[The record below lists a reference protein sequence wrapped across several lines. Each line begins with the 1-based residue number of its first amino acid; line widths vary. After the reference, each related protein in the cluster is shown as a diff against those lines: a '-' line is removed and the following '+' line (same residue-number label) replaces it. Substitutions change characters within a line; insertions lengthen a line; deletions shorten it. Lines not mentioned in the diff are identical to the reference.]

1 MLFRLLNILLLLI
14 WAVFLVWLL
23 TYGKSDL
30 IRLIH
35 PRLWWVLGIAVI
47 VLVFFLLSLIISNR
61 QTESKKNMLLKLPGI
76 LILLIPV
83 MYFFI
88 AKDARLDGASLQNRF
103 ILDHDGFYLN
113 NLPPFDLFD
122 DSKSSEMVF
131 SKILRDPNKYEDQD
145 VEIVCQS
152 FVHEELPENTAM
164 CYRYLIT
171 CCAADALP
179 AFIFLSHQDEQ
190 EIENNRWVKL
200 NGPLSIIKNNDMEFP
215 SVKIESIEY
224 VEEPAFPW
232 AM

>member
-1 MLFRLLNILLLLI
+1 MVIRLLNILLLLVWTI
-14 WAVFLVWLL
+14 FLVWLL

-30 IRLIH
+30 VRLIH
-35 PRLWWVLGIAVI
+35 PRLWWVLGIAAI
-47 VLVFFLLSLIISNR
+47 VLIFFLASLLIPNG
-61 QTESKKNMLLKLPGI
+61 QAESKKAMSLELPGI
-76 LILLIPV
+76 LILLIPCL
-83 MYFFI
+83 YFFI

-122 DSKSSEMVF
+122 ESKSSDMVF
-131 SKILRDPNKYEDQD
+131 SRILRNPKKYEEQA

-179 AFIFLSHQDEQ
+179 AFIFLSHQDEL
-190 EIENNRWVKL
+190 EVENNRWVRL
-200 NGPLSIIKNNDMEFP
+200 NGPLSIIRNNDMEFP

-224 VEEPAFPW
+224 VEEPDFPW